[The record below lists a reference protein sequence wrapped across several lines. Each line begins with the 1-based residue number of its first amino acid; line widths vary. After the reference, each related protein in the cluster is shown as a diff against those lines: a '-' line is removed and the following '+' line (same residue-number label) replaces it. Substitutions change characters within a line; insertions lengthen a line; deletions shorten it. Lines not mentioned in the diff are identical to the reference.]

1 MKVQPG
7 LRAVAGCE
15 GAKGILVLA
24 VGLGLLGFIHR
35 DLQQL
40 AEHVVMHLHL
50 NPSARYPRVFLM
62 FASRLDGADLWA
74 VAGGAL
80 VYSGLRL
87 LEAVGLWKDRSW
99 AKWLGATSGGIYIP
113 VEIFEAARKA
123 TATRLVLLA
132 LNVAVVAYL
141 LWNLWQKSR
150 LRAST
155 HR

>member
-7 LRAVAGCE
+7 LRAVAVCE
-15 GAKGILVLA
+15 GTKGVLVLA

-40 AEHVVMHLHL
+40 AEGVVGHLHL

-62 FASRLDGADLWA
+62 LASRLDGVQLWTVA
-74 VAGGAL
+74 VGAL

-99 AKWLGATSGGIYIP
+99 AKWLGAISGGIYVP
-113 VEIFEAARKA
+113 VEIYEAARKV
-123 TATRLVLLA
+123 TATRLTLFA
-132 LNVAVVAYL
+132 LNVVVVAYL
-141 LWNLWQKSR
+141 VRNLWQKRR
-150 LRAST
+150 L
-155 HR
+155 HGQHG

>member
-7 LRAVAGCE
+7 LRAVAVCE

-40 AEHVVMHLHL
+40 AEDVVRHLHL

-62 FASRLDGADLWA
+62 VASRFDGVQLWA
-74 VAGGAL
+74 VAVGAL
-80 VYSGLRL
+80 VYSGLRF
-87 LEAVGLWKDRSW
+87 LEAVGLWKDRNW
-99 AKWLGATSGGIYIP
+99 AKWLGAISGGIYIP

-141 LWNLWQKSR
+141 LWNLWQKRQIAR
-150 LRAST
+150 LNP
-155 HR
+155 